1 MHTIF
6 IYLYHAPCICLWH
19 HHGIRVYMCLAP
31 CMPFAEPTEHRWS
44 PWMAYEEPC
53 IYSMYIYLSMNIFL
67 LQGFSLFFL
76 FLWFHRLK
84 GYQCNFLSKDAAG
97 F

>member
-1 MHTIF
+1 MHTIY

-53 IYSMYIYLSMNIFL
+53 IYSM
-67 LQGFSLFFL
+67 
-76 FLWFHRLK
+76 LK
-84 GYQCNFLSKDAAG
+84 GYQCNFLSKYYTLV
-97 F
+97 